1 MTEDFGIQEFKAF
14 NSECGIN
21 QLRISDLKTLNPEPR
36 TFDPDPPKSI

>member
-14 NSECGIN
+14 NSECGN
-21 QLRISDLKTLNPEPR
+21 LKTLNPEPR